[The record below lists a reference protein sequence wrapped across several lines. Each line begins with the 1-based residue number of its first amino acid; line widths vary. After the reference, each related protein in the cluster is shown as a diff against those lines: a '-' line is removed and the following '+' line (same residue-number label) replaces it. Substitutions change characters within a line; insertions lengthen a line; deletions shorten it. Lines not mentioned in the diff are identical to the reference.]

1 MILSNEKLSPTTSDI
16 NLDCFDSE
24 LSWLQMVPVVALGP
38 PPGFTPYPTMDMVP
52 STTKTSHNS
61 SDSQRNEE
69 ILTLTLP
76 PTIFSDVDEVL
87 IFLSKNQ
94 LPEDLVH
101 QCRKKK
107 QEYRKYQGRDL
118 LNAIEEVRI
127 GGMSVIKASRKYGV
141 PIRTLHDWLKKI
153 RDRSVLK
160 LQNTKNKSGI

>member
-1 MILSNEKLSPTTSDI
+1 MILSNEKLSATTSDI

-38 PPGFTPYPTMDMVP
+38 PTVFIPYPTMDMVP
-52 STTKTSHNS
+52 STTKTSQNS
-61 SDSQRNEE
+61 SDLQRNEE
-69 ILTLTLP
+69 ILTLTLH
-76 PTIFSDVDEVL
+76 PTIFRDVDEVL

-141 PIRTLHDWLKKI
+141 PQRTLHYRLKKI
-153 RDRSVLK
+153 RDGYVH
-160 LQNTKNKSGI
+160 KSSKYQQ

>member
-1 MILSNEKLSPTTSDI
+1 MMILSNEKLSPTTSDI

-76 PTIFSDVDEVL
+76 PTIFNDVDEVL
-87 IFLSKNQ
+87 IFLSKDQ
-94 LPEDLVH
+94 LAENLVH

-118 LNAIEEVRI
+118 LNAIEEVRA
-127 GGMSVIKASRKYGV
+127 GNMTAHTASRKYGV
-141 PIRTLHDWLKKI
+141 PSRTVYDKVKKI
-153 RDRSVLK
+153 RDGLEVYIAK
-160 LQNTKNKSGI
+160 